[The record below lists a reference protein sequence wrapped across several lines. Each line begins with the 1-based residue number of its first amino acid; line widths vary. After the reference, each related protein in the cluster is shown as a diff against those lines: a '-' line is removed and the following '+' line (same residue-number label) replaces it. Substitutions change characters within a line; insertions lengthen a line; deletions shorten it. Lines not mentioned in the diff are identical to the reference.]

1 MFKIALIVFREC
13 LEISLLVG
21 IILAVTKH
29 IEKSRIYIIAGGM
42 LGVVCVSI
50 FAFFTRKLSL
60 SFGGMGD
67 ELFDSGIM
75 ILITILLSWT
85 IIWMQ
90 GYGTKVK
97 QHINNISTKIHEGN
111 SSYLMLVFLVASTI
125 LREGAEII
133 ILVYSISSVETI
145 TSSHYIQGLIIGTT
159 SGFLLGLIIYFGLIK
174 IANQKYIFKIS
185 TILLMLIAGGFAAS
199 AAGILTSSGLV
210 MFLSDQ
216 VWDSSWLV
224 ADRSMIG
231 KILHIV
237 TGYIA
242 RPNGLQV
249 LAYFTTIL
257 LINIFIQVRLRYSK
271 NILAPLPKE
280 NTQQIS

>member
-1 MFKIALIVFREC
+1 MFTIALIVFREC

-21 IILAVTKH
+21 IILAVTQH

-42 LGVVCVSI
+42 LGVVCASI

-60 SFGGMGD
+60 SFGGIGD

-97 QHINNISTKIHEGN
+97 QHIHNISTKIHEGN
-111 SSYLMLVFLVASTI
+111 ASYLMLVFLVASTI

-133 ILVYSISSVETI
+133 ILVYSISSVKTI
-145 TSSHYIQGLIIGTT
+145 TSNNYIQGLIIGAT
-159 SGFLLGLIIYFGLIK
+159 SGFLLGIIIYFGLIK

-185 TILLMLIAGGFAAS
+185 TVLLMLIAGGFAAS

-242 RPNGLQV
+242 RPNSLQV

-271 NILAPLPKE
+271 NILAPLSKE
-280 NTQQIS
+280 NI

>member
-1 MFKIALIVFREC
+1 M
-13 LEISLLVG
+13 
-21 IILAVTKH
+21 
-29 IEKSRIYIIAGGM
+29 
-42 LGVVCVSI
+42 
-50 FAFFTRKLSL
+50 
-60 SFGGMGD
+60 
-67 ELFDSGIM
+67 
-75 ILITILLSWT
+75 
-85 IIWMQ
+85 
-90 GYGTKVK
+90 
-97 QHINNISTKIHEGN
+97 
-111 SSYLMLVFLVASTI
+111 
-125 LREGAEII
+125 REGTEII

-145 TSSHYIQGLIIGTT
+145 TSSNYIQGLIIGAT
-159 SGFLLGLIIYFGLIK
+159 SGFLLGLIICFGLIK

-280 NTQQIS
+280 NTQQIR

>member
-13 LEISLLVG
+13 LEISLLLG

-29 IEKSRIYIIAGGM
+29 MEKSRIYIIAGGM
-42 LGVVCVSI
+42 LGVVSASI

-60 SFGGMGD
+60 SFGGIGD
-67 ELFDSGIM
+67 ELFDSGVM
-75 ILITILLSWT
+75 ILITILISWT

-90 GYGTKVK
+90 GYGIKVK
-97 QHINNISTKIHEGN
+97 QHINNISSKIHEGN
-111 SSYLMLVFLVASTI
+111 ASYLMLVFLVASTI

-145 TSSHYIQGLIIGTT
+145 TSSSYLQGVIIGAT

-174 IANQKYIFKIS
+174 IANQKYIFKVS
-185 TILLMLIAGGFAAS
+185 TVLLMLIAGGFAAS
-199 AAGILTSSGLV
+199 AAGILTSSGLIV
-210 MFLSDQ
+210 FLSDQ
-216 VWDSSWLV
+216 LWDSSWLV
-224 ADRSMIG
+224 ADRSMVG

-257 LINIFIQVRLRYSK
+257 LINIFIQIRLRCFRNNLTTLPQNESK
-271 NILAPLPKE
+271 
-280 NTQQIS
+280 

>member
-1 MFKIALIVFREC
+1 MFKIALVVFREC
-13 LEISLLVG
+13 FEISLLLGV
-21 IILAVTKH
+21 ILAVTKQ
-29 IEKSRIYIIAGGM
+29 IEKSRIYIIAGIM
-42 LGVVCVSI
+42 LGVVCASI

-60 SFGGMGD
+60 SYGGIGD
-67 ELFDSGIM
+67 ELFDSGVM
-75 ILITILLSWT
+75 ILTTILIGWT

-97 QHINNISTKIHEGN
+97 QHINDISAKIHEGN
-111 SSYLMLVFLVASTI
+111 AGYLMLVLLVASTI

-133 ILVYSISSVETI
+133 ILVYSISSIETI
-145 TSSHYIQGLIIGTT
+145 TSSSYLQGVLIG
-159 SGFLLGLIIYFGLIK
+159 GAGGLLLGLIIYFGLIK

-199 AAGILTSSGLV
+199 AAGILTSSGLI

-216 VWDSSWLV
+216 LWDSSWLV
-224 ADRSMIG
+224 ADRSTTG
-231 KILHIV
+231 KILHVV

-257 LINIFIQVRLRYSK
+257 LINIFIQIKLRYSK
-271 NILAPLPKE
+271 HVLMSLPRDDK
-280 NTQQIS
+280 I

>member
-1 MFKIALIVFREC
+1 MFKIALIVLREC

-29 IEKSRIYIIAGGM
+29 IEKSRIYIIAGVM
-42 LGVVCVSI
+42 LGVVCASI

-75 ILITILLSWT
+75 ILITVLLSWT

-97 QHINNISTKIHEGN
+97 QHINNLSTKIHEGN
-111 SSYLMLVFLVASTI
+111 ASHLMLVFLVASTI
-125 LREGAEII
+125 LREGAEMI
-133 ILVYSISSVETI
+133 ILVYSIASVDTI
-145 TSSHYIQGLIIGTT
+145 TSSHYIQGLIIGAT
-159 SGFLLGLIIYFGLIK
+159 SGFVLGPIIYFGLIK
-174 IANQKYIFKIS
+174 IANPKYIFKIS
-185 TILLMLIAGGFAAS
+185 TVLLMLIASGFAAS

-231 KILHIV
+231 NILHIV

-242 RPNGLQV
+242 KPNGLQV

-257 LINIFIQVRLRYSK
+257 LINIFIQVRLRYYK

-280 NTQQIS
+280 NI

>member
-13 LEISLLVG
+13 LEISLLLG
-21 IILAVTKH
+21 IILAVTKQ
-29 IEKSRIYIIAGGM
+29 IEKSRLYIIAGIM
-42 LGVVCVSI
+42 LGVVCASL
-50 FAFFTRKLSL
+50 FAFFARKISL
-60 SFGGMGD
+60 SFGGIGD

-75 ILITILLSWT
+75 ILITFLLSWT
-85 IIWMQ
+85 IVWMQ
-90 GYGTKVK
+90 GYGTQVK
-97 QHINNISTKIHEGN
+97 QHIDNLSTKINEGAG
-111 SSYLMLVFLVASTI
+111 SHIMIVFLVASTI

-145 TSSHYIQGLIIGTT
+145 SSNVYLQGVIIGALG
-159 SGFLLGLIIYFGLIK
+159 GFLLGLIIYFGLIK
-174 IANQKYIFKIS
+174 IANQKYIFKTS

-199 AAGILTSSGLV
+199 AAGILTSSGFI

-216 VWDSSWLV
+216 LWDSSWLI
-224 ADRSMIG
+224 ADRSMTG

-249 LAYFTTIL
+249 IAYFSTIL
-257 LINIFIQVRLRYSK
+257 LINILIQIKLKYFHIKKVK
-271 NILAPLPKE
+271 F
-280 NTQQIS
+280 

>member
-1 MFKIALIVFREC
+1 MFKIALVVFREC
-13 LEISLLVG
+13 LEISLLLGV
-21 IILAVTKH
+21 ILAVTKQ
-29 IEKSRIYIIAGGM
+29 IEKSRLYIIAGVM
-42 LGVVCVSI
+42 LGVVFASI

-60 SFGGMGD
+60 SFDGIGD

-75 ILITILLSWT
+75 ILITILISWT

-90 GYGTKVK
+90 GYGIKVK
-97 QHINNISTKIHEGN
+97 QHINDLSVKIHEGN
-111 SSYLMLVFLVASTI
+111 ASYFMLVFLVATTI

-145 TSSHYIQGLIIGTT
+145 SSSIYLQGVIIGAT
-159 SGFLLGLIIYFGLIK
+159 SGFLLGLVIYFGLIK

-185 TILLMLIAGGFAAS
+185 TVLLMLIAGGFAAS

-216 VWDSSWLV
+216 LWDSSWLV

-231 KILHIV
+231 KILNIV

-257 LINIFIQVRLRYSK
+257 LINIFIQIKLRYSK
-271 NILAPLPKE
+271 NNL
-280 NTQQIS
+280 ISVQKNESN

>member
-1 MFKIALIVFREC
+1 MFTIALIVFREC

-21 IILAVTKH
+21 IILAVTQH
-29 IEKSRIYIIAGGM
+29 IEKSRIYIIAGGI
-42 LGVVCVSI
+42 LGVVCASI

-60 SFGGMGD
+60 SFGGIGD

-97 QHINNISTKIHEGN
+97 QHIHNISTKIHEGN
-111 SSYLMLVFLVASTI
+111 ATSYLMLVFLVASTI

-133 ILVYSISSVETI
+133 ILVYSISSVKTI
-145 TSSHYIQGLIIGTT
+145 TSSNYIQGLIIGAI
-159 SGFLLGLIIYFGLIK
+159 SGFLLGIIIYFGLIK

-185 TILLMLIAGGFAAS
+185 TVLLMLIAGGFAAS

-271 NILAPLPKE
+271 DILAPLQKE
-280 NTQQIS
+280 NI

>member
-1 MFKIALIVFREC
+1 MFTIALIVFREC

-21 IILAVTKH
+21 IILAVTQH

-42 LGVVCVSI
+42 LGVVCASI

-60 SFGGMGD
+60 SFGGIGD

-97 QHINNISTKIHEGN
+97 QHIHNISTKIHEGN
-111 SSYLMLVFLVASTI
+111 ASYLMLVFLVASTI

-133 ILVYSISSVETI
+133 ILVYSISSVKTI
-145 TSSHYIQGLIIGTT
+145 TSNNYIQGLIIGAT
-159 SGFLLGLIIYFGLIK
+159 SGFLLGIIIYFGLIK

-185 TILLMLIAGGFAAS
+185 TVLLMLIAGGFAAS

-231 KILHIV
+231 KILHII

-242 RPNGLQV
+242 RPNSLQV

-280 NTQQIS
+280 NI